1 MELIESQS
9 RVDHVLGYELL
20 RLWGILKT
28 LGPPEVHQKAL
39 LIQIK
44 NCLLAVSTREGR
56 ESYGVNGQRGV
67 VEALCHTSISPITN
81 ASIFSFVTSIQIGPD
96 LTTKERG
103 LVRSRRQL

>member
-44 NCLLAVSTREGR
+44 NCLLAVSTLEGR
-56 ESYGVNGQRGV
+56 ESYGVNGRRGV
-67 VEALCHTSISPITN
+67 VEALCHTQFPQSPMPL
-81 ASIFSFVTSIQIGPD
+81 F
-96 LTTKERG
+96 
-103 LVRSRRQL
+103 LVLSPQSKLG